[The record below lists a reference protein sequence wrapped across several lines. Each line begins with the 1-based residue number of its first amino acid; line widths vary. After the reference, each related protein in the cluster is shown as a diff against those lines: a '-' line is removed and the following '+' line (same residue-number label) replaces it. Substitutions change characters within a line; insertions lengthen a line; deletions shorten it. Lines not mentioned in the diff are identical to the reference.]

1 MRWSKVIP
9 SMYQRRLLLV
19 MLVMGAAGTLPLWRA
34 GTLTLARGAE
44 LREDAEKR
52 LRTETWLETV
62 RGRILDR
69 KGRVLALDRPS
80 FDIAV
85 DYPVITGAWV
95 EQTARERARRAAG
108 YRWSQMSREQ
118 RDAATKEQMPLLEA
132 HMERMWQSFCATAG
146 ISREE
151 LEKRK
156 AEIKEQ
162 VEYLQVTVIERA
174 RKKEEERAKAAG
186 QPADVKA
193 SDIKITLQEE
203 IGSHVILRDVPD
215 TVGFAFE
222 RLKGAAAGGDEGDA
236 GKPLSV
242 MPGLRVKDS
251 RRRDY
256 PFDLTDVPV
265 DMSTFPSPLRSET
278 TETVRVHGA
287 GTHVIGWLR
296 NKLQREDVERRPR
309 LRADGTIDPGHY
321 RPGDGVGQGGV
332 EFAREDEL
340 RGLRGVQVKH
350 LDTGAV
356 DVTPSTPGKDIVLTM
371 DIMLEARIAAL
382 FEPRLGLT
390 VIQPWQKTKKP
401 DGEMAVSALDLPM
414 GTALNGAVVVI
425 DVESGEVLSMVSA
438 PSFTHEQLIRDP
450 KSIPTDAYN
459 MAYLNRA
466 IDKPYP
472 PGSIVKPLVLCG
484 AVAAG
489 KYSPDDRIACT
500 GLFFPDKPSVYRC
513 WIYKQF
519 TSTHT
524 DQLGHDLNGADGI
537 RCSCN
542 IFFYEMGR
550 RLGVDGIR
558 SVFAEFGVGNTAAP
572 FNMYGMQP
580 LASFEDPE
588 ARKAEAGRRVFVNE
602 QRGTLVSAEKGT
614 IPEAILMGIGQGPI
628 TWTPLHAASAYG
640 DIARG
645 GVRIDPRIYANA
657 PEVRNDLRIP
667 SRAIAQ
673 ALEGLHGSANAKFG
687 TTYTITFE
695 TGIERIFNVP
705 GVDVWAKSGTAD
717 TNPFKASFD
726 QPDGRGEGEEYDGD
740 HAWCVALAGVGGKPK
755 YAIAVVVDYGG
766 SGGKVAGPVAN
777 QVIWALVG
785 EGYLPA
791 LKRPTTDDE
800 EISSAGD

>member
-19 MLVMGAAGTLPLWRA
+19 MLVMGAVGTLPLWRA

-44 LREDAEKR
+44 LRDDAEKR

-95 EQTARERARRAAG
+95 EQTARERARRLAG

-118 RDAATKEQMPLLEA
+118 RDAATKEQSPLLEA
-132 HMERMWQSFCATAG
+132 HLERMWQAFCVTAG
-146 ISREE
+146 ISRDE
-151 LEKRK
+151 LERRK
-156 AEIKEQ
+156 SEIKEQ
-162 VEYLQVTVIERA
+162 VEYLQVTVAERA
-174 RKKEEERAKAAG
+174 RKREEERARVEGRAVDENAE
-186 QPADVKA
+186 
-193 SDIKITLQEE
+193 SKITIQEE
-203 IGSHVILRDVPD
+203 VGAHVILRDVPD

-222 RLKGAAAGGDEGDA
+222 RLKGEAAGGDEGDSA
-236 GKPLSV
+236 KPLAV
-242 MPGLRVKDS
+242 MPGLRVRDS

-256 PFDLTDVPV
+256 PFDEVDVGV
-265 DMSTFPSPLRSET
+265 DMSSFPSPLRSERV
-278 TETVRVHGA
+278 ETVRVRGP
-287 GTHVIGWLR
+287 GTHVIGWMR
-296 NKLQREDVERRPR
+296 NKLQKEDVDRRPR
-309 LRADGTIDPGHY
+309 IRPDGTIDPGHY
-321 RPGDGVGQGGV
+321 RPGDIVGQGGV
-332 EFAREDEL
+332 EFAREDDL
-340 RGLRGVQVKH
+340 RGLRGVQIKH

-356 DVTPSTPGKDIVLTM
+356 DVVPSTPGKDIALTL
-371 DIMLEARIAAL
+371 DAMLEARIAAL

-390 VIQPWQKTKKP
+390 VIQPWQKTKREGVMITNP
-401 DGEMAVSALDLPM
+401 LDLPM

-425 DVESGEVLSMVSA
+425 DVETGEVLAMVSA
-438 PSFTHEQLIRDP
+438 PSFTHEQMMRDP
-450 KSIPTDAYN
+450 KSIATDSYN

-466 IDKPYP
+466 MDKPYP

-484 AVAAG
+484 AAAAG
-489 KYSPDDRIACT
+489 KYGMDERVQCT
-500 GLFFPDKPSVYRC
+500 GHFFPDKPTLYRC

-519 TSTHT
+519 NSTHSA
-524 DQLGHDLNGADGI
+524 QLSHDLNGADAI
-537 RCSCN
+537 QCSCN
-542 IFFYEMGR
+542 IFFFEMGR

-558 SVFAEFGVGNTAAP
+558 DVFTGYGVGNAAVP
-572 FNMYGMQP
+572 FNVYGMP
-580 LASFEDPE
+580 SLGLIEDDS

-602 QRGTLVSAEKGT
+602 QRGTLVTAEKGT
-614 IPEAILMGIGQGPI
+614 IQEAILMGIGQGPI
-628 TWTPLHAASAYG
+628 TWTPLHAASAYA

-645 GVRIDPRIYANA
+645 GVRIYPRIYANA
-657 PEVRNDLRIP
+657 AEMRTDMRIP
-667 SRAIAQ
+667 SRAITQ
-673 ALEGLHGSANAKFG
+673 ALQGLHGSANEEHG
-687 TTYTITFE
+687 TTYTMTFD
-695 TGIERIFNVP
+695 TGKERIFNVP

-717 TNPFKASFD
+717 TNPFKADLD
-726 QPDGRGEGEEYDGD
+726 QSGGKEEFDGD

-755 YAIAVVVDYGG
+755 YAVAVVVDYGG

-791 LKRPTTDDE
+791 IKHPREADETT
-800 EISSAGD
+800 SSAEE